1 MKRNRILA
9 IGIALLLAVQLLTP
23 LACAAGTTLKL
34 TAPDKLP
41 DVGQT
46 FTVTAELTGN
56 TGLAAVQL
64 SLGYDD
70 SVVECTGIEN
80 GALVAGMLAA
90 SNPYATRDGVGAI
103 LAAATTTAVKTD
115 GSLAVFTFRVKAAG
129 DAKLTLADALLSDID
144 GKALSLSYSLPALI
158 AQGSGSDSGSGSG
171 SDAEKPGADD
181 KKSDNDK
188 KSEDDKKSEEEQPA
202 DAAQEEVRTGSFRDV
217 TSAHWAFASVERAA
231 EMGLVTGYSNGTF
244 RPDTAVTRAQFVLML
259 WRMCGKPAAAK
270 AASFADAS
278 ADWYQDALSWAVE
291 KGYVNGLSGTRF
303 GPDAPITRQQAMAI
317 LFRLNGGQSGTEL
330 TLTGIYEQTFA
341 DSTTIAAWAKDATWW
356 AVYHELVSGVGGQ
369 PHRAGG
375 QRVPRTD
382 RGDPAAVCGSIYDNG
397 GSGMKRRMLALL
409 LAVLTLTMLTAA
421 AFAEDTEVLGVYNV
435 TGPLTVKN
443 GTKDGGFYAG
453 ADTFELNCTG
463 LTGEYSLVL
472 LLAGDS
478 AVPTEGN
485 IQYIDQTS
493 VKAGKVTFTLKPKA
507 LTEGTYNV
515 YISTTDKALDKVA
528 SFKYGEK
535 PEYTLGDVNGDGK
548 VSAYDASMILQHTV
562 GLIDLAGVAAA
573 DVNKDGKISAYDA
586 SMILQYTVGLI
597 TLD

>member
-9 IGIALLLAVQLLTP
+9 IGIALLLAEQLLTP

-129 DAKLTLADALLSDID
+129 DAKLTLADALLSDTD
-144 GKALSLSYSLPALI
+144 GKALPLSYSLPALI

-171 SDAEKPGADD
+171 SDAEKPGT
-181 KKSDNDK
+181 DNK
-188 KSEDDKKSEEEQPA
+188 KSEDDKKSEDEDKPEDEEKPA
-202 DAAQEEVRTGSFRDV
+202 DGAQEEVKAGSFRDV

-231 EMGLVTGYSNGTF
+231 ELGLVTGYSDGTF
-244 RPDTAVTRAQFVLML
+244 RPDTHVTRAQFVLML

-291 KGYVNGLSGTRF
+291 KGYVNGLSDTRF

-341 DSTTIAAWAKDATWW
+341 DSTTIASWAKDATWW
-356 AVYHELVSGVGGQ
+356 AVYHELVSGVGGSRIA
-369 PHRAGG
+369 PEANASRA
-375 QRVPRTD
+375 QI
-382 RGDPAAVCGSIYDNG
+382 AAI
-397 GSGMKRRMLALL
+397 LL
-409 LAVLTLTMLTAA
+409 RYADQFMTMEEAA
-421 AFAEDTEVLGVYNV
+421 
-435 TGPLTVKN
+435 
-443 GTKDGGFYAG
+443 
-453 ADTFELNCTG
+453 
-463 LTGEYSLVL
+463 
-472 LLAGDS
+472 
-478 AVPTEGN
+478 
-485 IQYIDQTS
+485 
-493 VKAGKVTFTLKPKA
+493 
-507 LTEGTYNV
+507 
-515 YISTTDKALDKVA
+515 
-528 SFKYGEK
+528 
-535 PEYTLGDVNGDGK
+535 
-548 VSAYDASMILQHTV
+548 
-562 GLIDLAGVAAA
+562 
-573 DVNKDGKISAYDA
+573 
-586 SMILQYTVGLI
+586 
-597 TLD
+597 

>member
-90 SNPYATRDGVGAI
+90 SNPHATRDGVGAI

-129 DAKLTLADALLSDID
+129 DAKLTLADAILSDTD
-144 GKALSLSYSLPALI
+144 GKALALSYSLPALI
-158 AQGSGSDSGSGSG
+158 AQGSTGSGSTG
-171 SDAEKPGADD
+171 GTPGADD
-181 KKSDNDK
+181 KTSDDDK
-188 KSEDDKKSEEEQPA
+188 NSEDDKKSEEEQPA
-202 DAAQEEVRTGSFRDV
+202 DTTQEEVKAGSFRDV

-231 EMGLVTGYSNGTF
+231 EMGLVTGYSDGTF
-244 RPDTAVTRAQFVLML
+244 RPDAAVTRAQFVLML

-291 KGYVNGLSGTRF
+291 KGYVNGLSDTRF
-303 GPDAPITRQQAMAI
+303 GPDAPITRQQATAI

-330 TLTGIYEQTFA
+330 TLTGIYEQTFT
-341 DSTTIAAWAKDATWW
+341 DSGIIAAWAKDATWW
-356 AVYHELVSGVGGQ
+356 AVYHELVSGVSGSRIA
-369 PHRAGG
+369 PEANASRA
-375 QRVPRTD
+375 QI
-382 RGDPAAVCGSIYDNG
+382 AAI
-397 GSGMKRRMLALL
+397 LL
-409 LAVLTLTMLTAA
+409 RYADKFMTMEEAA
-421 AFAEDTEVLGVYNV
+421 
-435 TGPLTVKN
+435 
-443 GTKDGGFYAG
+443 
-453 ADTFELNCTG
+453 
-463 LTGEYSLVL
+463 
-472 LLAGDS
+472 
-478 AVPTEGN
+478 
-485 IQYIDQTS
+485 
-493 VKAGKVTFTLKPKA
+493 
-507 LTEGTYNV
+507 
-515 YISTTDKALDKVA
+515 
-528 SFKYGEK
+528 
-535 PEYTLGDVNGDGK
+535 
-548 VSAYDASMILQHTV
+548 
-562 GLIDLAGVAAA
+562 
-573 DVNKDGKISAYDA
+573 
-586 SMILQYTVGLI
+586 
-597 TLD
+597 

>member
-171 SDAEKPGADD
+171 SDAEKPGT
-181 KKSDNDK
+181 DNK
-188 KSEDDKKSEEEQPA
+188 KSEDDKKSEDEDKPEDEEKPA
-202 DAAQEEVRTGSFRDV
+202 DGAQEEVKSGSFRDV
-217 TSAHWAFASVERAA
+217 TSTHWAFASVERAA
-231 EMGLVTGYSNGTF
+231 ELGLVTGYSDGTF
-244 RPDTAVTRAQFVLML
+244 RPDTPVTRAQFVLML

-291 KGYVNGLSGTRF
+291 KGYVNGLSDTRF

-356 AVYHELVSGVGGQ
+356 AVYYELVSGVGGSRIA
-369 PHRAGG
+369 PEANASRA
-375 QRVPRTD
+375 QI
-382 RGDPAAVCGSIYDNG
+382 AAI
-397 GSGMKRRMLALL
+397 LL
-409 LAVLTLTMLTAA
+409 RYADQFMTMEEAA
-421 AFAEDTEVLGVYNV
+421 
-435 TGPLTVKN
+435 
-443 GTKDGGFYAG
+443 
-453 ADTFELNCTG
+453 
-463 LTGEYSLVL
+463 
-472 LLAGDS
+472 
-478 AVPTEGN
+478 
-485 IQYIDQTS
+485 
-493 VKAGKVTFTLKPKA
+493 
-507 LTEGTYNV
+507 
-515 YISTTDKALDKVA
+515 
-528 SFKYGEK
+528 
-535 PEYTLGDVNGDGK
+535 
-548 VSAYDASMILQHTV
+548 
-562 GLIDLAGVAAA
+562 
-573 DVNKDGKISAYDA
+573 
-586 SMILQYTVGLI
+586 
-597 TLD
+597 

>member
-171 SDAEKPGADD
+171 SDAEKPGT
-181 KKSDNDK
+181 DNK
-188 KSEDDKKSEEEQPA
+188 KSEDDKKSEDEDKPEDEEKPA
-202 DAAQEEVRTGSFRDV
+202 DGAQEEVKSGSFRDV
-217 TSAHWAFASVERAA
+217 TSTHWAFASVERAA
-231 EMGLVTGYSNGTF
+231 ELGLVTGYSDGTF
-244 RPDTAVTRAQFVLML
+244 RPDTPVTRAQFVLML

-291 KGYVNGLSGTRF
+291 KGYVNGLSDTRF

-341 DSTTIAAWAKDATWW
+341 DITTIASWAKDATWW
-356 AVYHELVSGVGGQ
+356 AVYHELVSGVGGSRIA
-369 PHRAGG
+369 PEANASRA
-375 QRVPRTD
+375 QI
-382 RGDPAAVCGSIYDNG
+382 AAI
-397 GSGMKRRMLALL
+397 LL
-409 LAVLTLTMLTAA
+409 RYADQFMTMEEAA
-421 AFAEDTEVLGVYNV
+421 
-435 TGPLTVKN
+435 
-443 GTKDGGFYAG
+443 
-453 ADTFELNCTG
+453 
-463 LTGEYSLVL
+463 
-472 LLAGDS
+472 
-478 AVPTEGN
+478 
-485 IQYIDQTS
+485 
-493 VKAGKVTFTLKPKA
+493 
-507 LTEGTYNV
+507 
-515 YISTTDKALDKVA
+515 
-528 SFKYGEK
+528 
-535 PEYTLGDVNGDGK
+535 
-548 VSAYDASMILQHTV
+548 
-562 GLIDLAGVAAA
+562 
-573 DVNKDGKISAYDA
+573 
-586 SMILQYTVGLI
+586 
-597 TLD
+597 

>member
-129 DAKLTLADALLSDID
+129 DAKLTLADALLSDTD
-144 GKALSLSYSLPALI
+144 GKALPLSYSLPALI

-171 SDAEKPGADD
+171 SDAEKPGT
-181 KKSDNDK
+181 DNK
-188 KSEDDKKSEEEQPA
+188 KSEDDKKSEDEDKPEDEEKPA
-202 DAAQEEVRTGSFRDV
+202 DGAQEEVKSGSFRDV
-217 TSAHWAFASVERAA
+217 TSAHWAFDSVERAA
-231 EMGLVTGYSNGTF
+231 ELGLVTGYSDGIF
-244 RPDTAVTRAQFVLML
+244 RPDTPVTRAQFVLML

-291 KGYVNGLSGTRF
+291 KGYVNGLSDTRF

-356 AVYHELVSGVGGQ
+356 AVYHELVSGVGGSRIA
-369 PHRAGG
+369 PEANASRA
-375 QRVPRTD
+375 QI
-382 RGDPAAVCGSIYDNG
+382 AAI
-397 GSGMKRRMLALL
+397 LL
-409 LAVLTLTMLTAA
+409 RYADQFMTMEEAA
-421 AFAEDTEVLGVYNV
+421 
-435 TGPLTVKN
+435 
-443 GTKDGGFYAG
+443 
-453 ADTFELNCTG
+453 
-463 LTGEYSLVL
+463 
-472 LLAGDS
+472 
-478 AVPTEGN
+478 
-485 IQYIDQTS
+485 
-493 VKAGKVTFTLKPKA
+493 
-507 LTEGTYNV
+507 
-515 YISTTDKALDKVA
+515 
-528 SFKYGEK
+528 
-535 PEYTLGDVNGDGK
+535 
-548 VSAYDASMILQHTV
+548 
-562 GLIDLAGVAAA
+562 
-573 DVNKDGKISAYDA
+573 
-586 SMILQYTVGLI
+586 
-597 TLD
+597 

>member
-144 GKALSLSYSLPALI
+144 GKALPLSYSLPALI

-171 SDAEKPGADD
+171 SDAEKPGT
-181 KKSDNDK
+181 DNK
-188 KSEDDKKSEEEQPA
+188 KSEDDKKSEDEDKPEDEEKPA
-202 DAAQEEVRTGSFRDV
+202 DGAQEEVKSGSFRDV
-217 TSAHWAFASVERAA
+217 TSTHWAFDSVERAA
-231 EMGLVTGYSNGTF
+231 ELGLVTGYSDGTF
-244 RPDTAVTRAQFVLML
+244 RPDAAVTRAQFVLML

-291 KGYVNGLSGTRF
+291 NGYVNGLSDTRF

-356 AVYHELVSGVGGQ
+356 AVYHELVSGVGGSRIA
-369 PHRAGG
+369 PEANASRA
-375 QRVPRTD
+375 QI
-382 RGDPAAVCGSIYDNG
+382 AAI
-397 GSGMKRRMLALL
+397 LL
-409 LAVLTLTMLTAA
+409 RYADQFMTMEEAA
-421 AFAEDTEVLGVYNV
+421 
-435 TGPLTVKN
+435 
-443 GTKDGGFYAG
+443 
-453 ADTFELNCTG
+453 
-463 LTGEYSLVL
+463 
-472 LLAGDS
+472 
-478 AVPTEGN
+478 
-485 IQYIDQTS
+485 
-493 VKAGKVTFTLKPKA
+493 
-507 LTEGTYNV
+507 
-515 YISTTDKALDKVA
+515 
-528 SFKYGEK
+528 
-535 PEYTLGDVNGDGK
+535 
-548 VSAYDASMILQHTV
+548 
-562 GLIDLAGVAAA
+562 
-573 DVNKDGKISAYDA
+573 
-586 SMILQYTVGLI
+586 
-597 TLD
+597 

>member
-46 FTVTAELTGN
+46 FPVTAELTGN

-171 SDAEKPGADD
+171 SDAEKPGT
-181 KKSDNDK
+181 DNK
-188 KSEDDKKSEEEQPA
+188 KSEDDKKSEDEDKPEDEEKPA
-202 DAAQEEVRTGSFRDV
+202 DGAQEEVKSGSFRDV
-217 TSAHWAFASVERAA
+217 TSTHWAFASVERAA
-231 EMGLVTGYSNGTF
+231 ELGLVTGYSDGIF
-244 RPDTAVTRAQFVLML
+244 RPDTPVTRAQFVLML

-291 KGYVNGLSGTRF
+291 KGYVNGLSDTRF

-356 AVYHELVSGVGGQ
+356 AVYHELVSGVGGSRIA
-369 PHRAGG
+369 PEANASRA
-375 QRVPRTD
+375 QI
-382 RGDPAAVCGSIYDNG
+382 AAI
-397 GSGMKRRMLALL
+397 LL
-409 LAVLTLTMLTAA
+409 RYADQFMTMEEAA
-421 AFAEDTEVLGVYNV
+421 
-435 TGPLTVKN
+435 
-443 GTKDGGFYAG
+443 
-453 ADTFELNCTG
+453 
-463 LTGEYSLVL
+463 
-472 LLAGDS
+472 
-478 AVPTEGN
+478 
-485 IQYIDQTS
+485 
-493 VKAGKVTFTLKPKA
+493 
-507 LTEGTYNV
+507 
-515 YISTTDKALDKVA
+515 
-528 SFKYGEK
+528 
-535 PEYTLGDVNGDGK
+535 
-548 VSAYDASMILQHTV
+548 
-562 GLIDLAGVAAA
+562 
-573 DVNKDGKISAYDA
+573 
-586 SMILQYTVGLI
+586 
-597 TLD
+597 

>member
-56 TGLAAVQL
+56 TGLAAVQI

-129 DAKLTLADALLSDID
+129 DAKLTLADALLSDTD
-144 GKALSLSYSLPALI
+144 GKALPLSYSLPALI

-171 SDAEKPGADD
+171 SDAEKPGT
-181 KKSDNDK
+181 DNK
-188 KSEDDKKSEEEQPA
+188 KSEDDKKSEDEDKPEDEEKPA
-202 DAAQEEVRTGSFRDV
+202 DGAQEEVKSGSFRDV
-217 TSAHWAFASVERAA
+217 TRGHWAFASVERAA
-231 EMGLVTGYSNGTF
+231 ELGLVTGYSDGTF
-244 RPDTAVTRAQFVLML
+244 RPDTPVTRAQFVLML
-259 WRMCGKPAAAK
+259 WRMCSKPAAAK

-291 KGYVNGLSGTRF
+291 KGYVNGLSDTRF

-341 DSTTIAAWAKDATWW
+341 DSTTIASWAKDATWW
-356 AVYHELVSGVGGQ
+356 AVYHELVSGVGGSRIA
-369 PHRAGG
+369 PEANASRA
-375 QRVPRTD
+375 QI
-382 RGDPAAVCGSIYDNG
+382 AAI
-397 GSGMKRRMLALL
+397 LL
-409 LAVLTLTMLTAA
+409 RYADQFMTMEEAA
-421 AFAEDTEVLGVYNV
+421 
-435 TGPLTVKN
+435 
-443 GTKDGGFYAG
+443 
-453 ADTFELNCTG
+453 
-463 LTGEYSLVL
+463 
-472 LLAGDS
+472 
-478 AVPTEGN
+478 
-485 IQYIDQTS
+485 
-493 VKAGKVTFTLKPKA
+493 
-507 LTEGTYNV
+507 
-515 YISTTDKALDKVA
+515 
-528 SFKYGEK
+528 
-535 PEYTLGDVNGDGK
+535 
-548 VSAYDASMILQHTV
+548 
-562 GLIDLAGVAAA
+562 
-573 DVNKDGKISAYDA
+573 
-586 SMILQYTVGLI
+586 
-597 TLD
+597 

>member
-144 GKALSLSYSLPALI
+144 GKALPLSYSLPALI

-171 SDAEKPGADD
+171 SDAEKPGT
-181 KKSDNDK
+181 DNK
-188 KSEDDKKSEEEQPA
+188 KSEDDKKSEDEDKPEDEEKPA
-202 DAAQEEVRTGSFRDV
+202 DGAQEEVKSGSFRDV
-217 TSAHWAFASVERAA
+217 TRGHWAFASVERAA
-231 EMGLVTGYSNGTF
+231 ELGLVTGYSDGTF
-244 RPDTAVTRAQFVLML
+244 RPDTPVTRAQFVLML

-291 KGYVNGLSGTRF
+291 NGYVNGLSDTRF
-303 GPDAPITRQQAMAI
+303 GPDAPITRQQATAI

-341 DSTTIAAWAKDATWW
+341 DSTTIASWAKDATWW
-356 AVYHELVSGVGGQ
+356 AVYHELVSGVGGSRIA
-369 PHRAGG
+369 PEANASRA
-375 QRVPRTD
+375 QI
-382 RGDPAAVCGSIYDNG
+382 AAI
-397 GSGMKRRMLALL
+397 LL
-409 LAVLTLTMLTAA
+409 RYADQFMTMEEAA
-421 AFAEDTEVLGVYNV
+421 
-435 TGPLTVKN
+435 
-443 GTKDGGFYAG
+443 
-453 ADTFELNCTG
+453 
-463 LTGEYSLVL
+463 
-472 LLAGDS
+472 
-478 AVPTEGN
+478 
-485 IQYIDQTS
+485 
-493 VKAGKVTFTLKPKA
+493 
-507 LTEGTYNV
+507 
-515 YISTTDKALDKVA
+515 
-528 SFKYGEK
+528 
-535 PEYTLGDVNGDGK
+535 
-548 VSAYDASMILQHTV
+548 
-562 GLIDLAGVAAA
+562 
-573 DVNKDGKISAYDA
+573 
-586 SMILQYTVGLI
+586 
-597 TLD
+597 

>member
-90 SNPYATRDGVGAI
+90 SNPYATRGGVGAI

-115 GSLAVFTFRVKAAG
+115 GSLAVFTFRVKAVG

-171 SDAEKPGADD
+171 SDAEKPGT
-181 KKSDNDK
+181 DNK
-188 KSEDDKKSEEEQPA
+188 KSEDDKKSEDEDKSEDEEKPA
-202 DAAQEEVRTGSFRDV
+202 DGAQEEVKSGSFRDV
-217 TSAHWAFASVERAA
+217 TSTHWAFASVERAA
-231 EMGLVTGYSNGTF
+231 ELGLVTGYSDGTF
-244 RPDTAVTRAQFVLML
+244 RPDAAVTRAQFVLML

-291 KGYVNGLSGTRF
+291 KGYVNGLSDTRF

-356 AVYHELVSGVGGQ
+356 AVYHELVSGVGGSRIA
-369 PHRAGG
+369 PEANASRA
-375 QRVPRTD
+375 QI
-382 RGDPAAVCGSIYDNG
+382 AAI
-397 GSGMKRRMLALL
+397 LL
-409 LAVLTLTMLTAA
+409 RYADKFMTMEEAA
-421 AFAEDTEVLGVYNV
+421 
-435 TGPLTVKN
+435 
-443 GTKDGGFYAG
+443 
-453 ADTFELNCTG
+453 
-463 LTGEYSLVL
+463 
-472 LLAGDS
+472 
-478 AVPTEGN
+478 
-485 IQYIDQTS
+485 
-493 VKAGKVTFTLKPKA
+493 
-507 LTEGTYNV
+507 
-515 YISTTDKALDKVA
+515 
-528 SFKYGEK
+528 
-535 PEYTLGDVNGDGK
+535 
-548 VSAYDASMILQHTV
+548 
-562 GLIDLAGVAAA
+562 
-573 DVNKDGKISAYDA
+573 
-586 SMILQYTVGLI
+586 
-597 TLD
+597 

>member
-56 TGLAAVQL
+56 TGLAAVQI

-90 SNPYATRDGVGAI
+90 SNPHATRDGVGAI

-171 SDAEKPGADD
+171 SDAEKPGT
-181 KKSDNDK
+181 DNK
-188 KSEDDKKSEEEQPA
+188 KSEDDKKSEDEDKPEDEEKPA
-202 DAAQEEVRTGSFRDV
+202 DGAQEEVKSGSFRDV

-231 EMGLVTGYSNGTF
+231 ELGLVTGYSDGTF
-244 RPDTAVTRAQFVLML
+244 RPDAAVTRAQFVLML

-291 KGYVNGLSGTRF
+291 NGYVNGLSDTRF

-356 AVYHELVSGVGGQ
+356 AVYHELVSGVGGSRIA
-369 PHRAGG
+369 PEANASRA
-375 QRVPRTD
+375 QI
-382 RGDPAAVCGSIYDNG
+382 AAI
-397 GSGMKRRMLALL
+397 LL
-409 LAVLTLTMLTAA
+409 RYADQFMTMEEAA
-421 AFAEDTEVLGVYNV
+421 
-435 TGPLTVKN
+435 
-443 GTKDGGFYAG
+443 
-453 ADTFELNCTG
+453 
-463 LTGEYSLVL
+463 
-472 LLAGDS
+472 
-478 AVPTEGN
+478 
-485 IQYIDQTS
+485 
-493 VKAGKVTFTLKPKA
+493 
-507 LTEGTYNV
+507 
-515 YISTTDKALDKVA
+515 
-528 SFKYGEK
+528 
-535 PEYTLGDVNGDGK
+535 
-548 VSAYDASMILQHTV
+548 
-562 GLIDLAGVAAA
+562 
-573 DVNKDGKISAYDA
+573 
-586 SMILQYTVGLI
+586 
-597 TLD
+597 

>member
-56 TGLAAVQL
+56 TGLAAVKL

-129 DAKLTLADALLSDID
+129 DAKLTLADALLSDTD
-144 GKALSLSYSLPALI
+144 GKALPLSYSLPALI

-171 SDAEKPGADD
+171 SDAEKPGT
-181 KKSDNDK
+181 DNK
-188 KSEDDKKSEEEQPA
+188 KSEDDKKSEDEDKPEDEEKPA
-202 DAAQEEVRTGSFRDV
+202 DGAQEEVKSGSFRDV
-217 TSAHWAFASVERAA
+217 TSTHWAFASVERAA
-231 EMGLVTGYSNGTF
+231 ELGLVTGYSDGTF
-244 RPDTAVTRAQFVLML
+244 RPDTPVTRAQFVLML

-291 KGYVNGLSGTRF
+291 KGYVNGLSDTRF

-341 DSTTIAAWAKDATWW
+341 DSTAIASWAKDATWW
-356 AVYHELVSGVGGQ
+356 AVYHELVSGVGGSRIA
-369 PHRAGG
+369 PEANASRA
-375 QRVPRTD
+375 QI
-382 RGDPAAVCGSIYDNG
+382 AAI
-397 GSGMKRRMLALL
+397 LL
-409 LAVLTLTMLTAA
+409 RYADQFMTMEEAA
-421 AFAEDTEVLGVYNV
+421 
-435 TGPLTVKN
+435 
-443 GTKDGGFYAG
+443 
-453 ADTFELNCTG
+453 
-463 LTGEYSLVL
+463 
-472 LLAGDS
+472 
-478 AVPTEGN
+478 
-485 IQYIDQTS
+485 
-493 VKAGKVTFTLKPKA
+493 
-507 LTEGTYNV
+507 
-515 YISTTDKALDKVA
+515 
-528 SFKYGEK
+528 
-535 PEYTLGDVNGDGK
+535 
-548 VSAYDASMILQHTV
+548 
-562 GLIDLAGVAAA
+562 
-573 DVNKDGKISAYDA
+573 
-586 SMILQYTVGLI
+586 
-597 TLD
+597 

>member
-144 GKALSLSYSLPALI
+144 GKALPLSYSLPALI

-171 SDAEKPGADD
+171 SDAEKPGT
-181 KKSDNDK
+181 DNK
-188 KSEDDKKSEEEQPA
+188 KSEDDKKSEDEDKPEDEEKPA
-202 DAAQEEVRTGSFRDV
+202 DGAQEEVKSGSFRDV
-217 TSAHWAFASVERAA
+217 TRGHWAFASVERAA
-231 EMGLVTGYSNGTF
+231 ELGLVTGYSDGTF
-244 RPDTAVTRAQFVLML
+244 RPDTHVTRAQFVLML

-270 AASFADAS
+270 ADSFADAS

-291 KGYVNGLSGTRF
+291 KGYVNGLSDTRF

-356 AVYHELVSGVGGQ
+356 AVYHELVSGVGGSRIA
-369 PHRAGG
+369 PEANASRA
-375 QRVPRTD
+375 QI
-382 RGDPAAVCGSIYDNG
+382 AAI
-397 GSGMKRRMLALL
+397 LL
-409 LAVLTLTMLTAA
+409 RYADQFMTMEEAA
-421 AFAEDTEVLGVYNV
+421 
-435 TGPLTVKN
+435 
-443 GTKDGGFYAG
+443 
-453 ADTFELNCTG
+453 
-463 LTGEYSLVL
+463 
-472 LLAGDS
+472 
-478 AVPTEGN
+478 
-485 IQYIDQTS
+485 
-493 VKAGKVTFTLKPKA
+493 
-507 LTEGTYNV
+507 
-515 YISTTDKALDKVA
+515 
-528 SFKYGEK
+528 
-535 PEYTLGDVNGDGK
+535 
-548 VSAYDASMILQHTV
+548 
-562 GLIDLAGVAAA
+562 
-573 DVNKDGKISAYDA
+573 
-586 SMILQYTVGLI
+586 
-597 TLD
+597 

>member
-90 SNPYATRDGVGAI
+90 SNPYATRGGVGAI

-171 SDAEKPGADD
+171 SDAEKPGTDN
-181 KKSDNDK
+181 KKP
-188 KSEDDKKSEEEQPA
+188 EDDKKSEDEDKPEDEEKPA
-202 DAAQEEVRTGSFRDV
+202 DGAQEEVKSGSFRDV

-231 EMGLVTGYSNGTF
+231 ELGLVTGYSDGTF
-244 RPDTAVTRAQFVLML
+244 RPDTPVTRAQFVLML

-291 KGYVNGLSGTRF
+291 KGYVNGLSDTRF

-356 AVYHELVSGVGGQ
+356 AVYHELVSGVGGSRIA
-369 PHRAGG
+369 PEANASRA
-375 QRVPRTD
+375 QI
-382 RGDPAAVCGSIYDNG
+382 AAI
-397 GSGMKRRMLALL
+397 LL
-409 LAVLTLTMLTAA
+409 RYADQFMTMEEAA
-421 AFAEDTEVLGVYNV
+421 
-435 TGPLTVKN
+435 
-443 GTKDGGFYAG
+443 
-453 ADTFELNCTG
+453 
-463 LTGEYSLVL
+463 
-472 LLAGDS
+472 
-478 AVPTEGN
+478 
-485 IQYIDQTS
+485 
-493 VKAGKVTFTLKPKA
+493 
-507 LTEGTYNV
+507 
-515 YISTTDKALDKVA
+515 
-528 SFKYGEK
+528 
-535 PEYTLGDVNGDGK
+535 
-548 VSAYDASMILQHTV
+548 
-562 GLIDLAGVAAA
+562 
-573 DVNKDGKISAYDA
+573 
-586 SMILQYTVGLI
+586 
-597 TLD
+597 

>member
-80 GALVAGMLAA
+80 GALIAGMLAA
-90 SNPYATRDGVGAI
+90 SNPYATRGGVGAI

-144 GKALSLSYSLPALI
+144 GKALPLSYSLPALI

-171 SDAEKPGADD
+171 SDAEKPGT
-181 KKSDNDK
+181 DNK
-188 KSEDDKKSEEEQPA
+188 KSEDDKKSEDEDKPEDEEKPA
-202 DAAQEEVRTGSFRDV
+202 DGAQEEVKSGSFRDV
-217 TSAHWAFASVERAA
+217 TSTHWAFASVERAA
-231 EMGLVTGYSNGTF
+231 ELGLVTGYSDGTF
-244 RPDTAVTRAQFVLML
+244 RPDTPVTRAQFVLML

-291 KGYVNGLSGTRF
+291 KGYVNGLSDTRF

-341 DSTTIAAWAKDATWW
+341 DSTTIASWAKDATWW
-356 AVYHELVSGVGGQ
+356 AVYHELVSGVGGSRIA
-369 PHRAGG
+369 PEANASRA
-375 QRVPRTD
+375 QI
-382 RGDPAAVCGSIYDNG
+382 AAI
-397 GSGMKRRMLALL
+397 LL
-409 LAVLTLTMLTAA
+409 RYADQFMTMEEAA
-421 AFAEDTEVLGVYNV
+421 
-435 TGPLTVKN
+435 
-443 GTKDGGFYAG
+443 
-453 ADTFELNCTG
+453 
-463 LTGEYSLVL
+463 
-472 LLAGDS
+472 
-478 AVPTEGN
+478 
-485 IQYIDQTS
+485 
-493 VKAGKVTFTLKPKA
+493 
-507 LTEGTYNV
+507 
-515 YISTTDKALDKVA
+515 
-528 SFKYGEK
+528 
-535 PEYTLGDVNGDGK
+535 
-548 VSAYDASMILQHTV
+548 
-562 GLIDLAGVAAA
+562 
-573 DVNKDGKISAYDA
+573 
-586 SMILQYTVGLI
+586 
-597 TLD
+597 

>member
-90 SNPYATRDGVGAI
+90 SNPYATREGVGAI

-129 DAKLTLADALLSDID
+129 DAKLTLADALLSDTD
-144 GKALSLSYSLPALI
+144 GKALPLSYSLPALI

-171 SDAEKPGADD
+171 SDAEKPGT
-181 KKSDNDK
+181 DNK
-188 KSEDDKKSEEEQPA
+188 KSEDDKKSEDEDKPEDEEKPA
-202 DAAQEEVRTGSFRDV
+202 DGAQEEVKSGSFRDV
-217 TSAHWAFASVERAA
+217 TRGHWAFASVERAA
-231 EMGLVTGYSNGTF
+231 ELGLVTGYSDGTF
-244 RPDTAVTRAQFVLML
+244 RPDTPVTRAQFVLML

-291 KGYVNGLSGTRF
+291 KGYVNGLSDTRF

-341 DSTTIAAWAKDATWW
+341 DSTTIASWAKDATWW
-356 AVYHELVSGVGGQ
+356 AVYHELVSGVGGSRIA
-369 PHRAGG
+369 PEANASRA
-375 QRVPRTD
+375 QI
-382 RGDPAAVCGSIYDNG
+382 AAI
-397 GSGMKRRMLALL
+397 LL
-409 LAVLTLTMLTAA
+409 RYADQFMTMEEAA
-421 AFAEDTEVLGVYNV
+421 
-435 TGPLTVKN
+435 
-443 GTKDGGFYAG
+443 
-453 ADTFELNCTG
+453 
-463 LTGEYSLVL
+463 
-472 LLAGDS
+472 
-478 AVPTEGN
+478 
-485 IQYIDQTS
+485 
-493 VKAGKVTFTLKPKA
+493 
-507 LTEGTYNV
+507 
-515 YISTTDKALDKVA
+515 
-528 SFKYGEK
+528 
-535 PEYTLGDVNGDGK
+535 
-548 VSAYDASMILQHTV
+548 
-562 GLIDLAGVAAA
+562 
-573 DVNKDGKISAYDA
+573 
-586 SMILQYTVGLI
+586 
-597 TLD
+597 

>member
-90 SNPYATRDGVGAI
+90 SNPHATRDGVGAI

-129 DAKLTLADALLSDID
+129 DAKLTLADALLSDTD
-144 GKALSLSYSLPALI
+144 GKALPLSYSLPALI

-171 SDAEKPGADD
+171 SDAEKPGT
-181 KKSDNDK
+181 DNK
-188 KSEDDKKSEEEQPA
+188 KSEDDKKSEDEDKPEDEEKPA
-202 DAAQEEVRTGSFRDV
+202 DGAQEEVKSGSFRDV
-217 TSAHWAFASVERAA
+217 TSAHWAFDSVERAA
-231 EMGLVTGYSNGTF
+231 ELGLVTGYSDGTF
-244 RPDTAVTRAQFVLML
+244 RPDTPVTRAQFVLML

-291 KGYVNGLSGTRF
+291 NGYVNGLSDTRF

-356 AVYHELVSGVGGQ
+356 AVYHELVSGVGGSRIA
-369 PHRAGG
+369 PEANASRA
-375 QRVPRTD
+375 QI
-382 RGDPAAVCGSIYDNG
+382 AAI
-397 GSGMKRRMLALL
+397 LL
-409 LAVLTLTMLTAA
+409 RYADQFMTMEEAA
-421 AFAEDTEVLGVYNV
+421 
-435 TGPLTVKN
+435 
-443 GTKDGGFYAG
+443 
-453 ADTFELNCTG
+453 
-463 LTGEYSLVL
+463 
-472 LLAGDS
+472 
-478 AVPTEGN
+478 
-485 IQYIDQTS
+485 
-493 VKAGKVTFTLKPKA
+493 
-507 LTEGTYNV
+507 
-515 YISTTDKALDKVA
+515 
-528 SFKYGEK
+528 
-535 PEYTLGDVNGDGK
+535 
-548 VSAYDASMILQHTV
+548 
-562 GLIDLAGVAAA
+562 
-573 DVNKDGKISAYDA
+573 
-586 SMILQYTVGLI
+586 
-597 TLD
+597 

>member
-90 SNPYATRDGVGAI
+90 SNPYATRGGVGAI

-171 SDAEKPGADD
+171 SDAEKPGT
-181 KKSDNDK
+181 DNK
-188 KSEDDKKSEEEQPA
+188 KSEDDKKSEDEDKPEDEEKPA
-202 DAAQEEVRTGSFRDV
+202 DGAQEEVKSGSFRDV

-231 EMGLVTGYSNGTF
+231 ELGLVTGYSDGTF
-244 RPDTAVTRAQFVLML
+244 RPDTPVTRAQFVLML

-291 KGYVNGLSGTRF
+291 KGYVNGLSDTRF

-341 DSTTIAAWAKDATWW
+341 DSTTIASWAKDATWW
-356 AVYHELVSGVGGQ
+356 AVYHELVSGVGGSRIA
-369 PHRAGG
+369 PEANASRA
-375 QRVPRTD
+375 QI
-382 RGDPAAVCGSIYDNG
+382 AAI
-397 GSGMKRRMLALL
+397 LL
-409 LAVLTLTMLTAA
+409 RYADQFMTMEEAA
-421 AFAEDTEVLGVYNV
+421 
-435 TGPLTVKN
+435 
-443 GTKDGGFYAG
+443 
-453 ADTFELNCTG
+453 
-463 LTGEYSLVL
+463 
-472 LLAGDS
+472 
-478 AVPTEGN
+478 
-485 IQYIDQTS
+485 
-493 VKAGKVTFTLKPKA
+493 
-507 LTEGTYNV
+507 
-515 YISTTDKALDKVA
+515 
-528 SFKYGEK
+528 
-535 PEYTLGDVNGDGK
+535 
-548 VSAYDASMILQHTV
+548 
-562 GLIDLAGVAAA
+562 
-573 DVNKDGKISAYDA
+573 
-586 SMILQYTVGLI
+586 
-597 TLD
+597 

>member
-129 DAKLTLADALLSDID
+129 DAKLTLADALLSDTD
-144 GKALSLSYSLPALI
+144 GKALPLSYSLPALI
-158 AQGSGSDSGSGSG
+158 AQGSGSDSGIGSG
-171 SDAEKPGADD
+171 SDAEKPGT
-181 KKSDNDK
+181 DNK
-188 KSEDDKKSEEEQPA
+188 KSEDDKKSEDEDKPEDEEKPA
-202 DAAQEEVRTGSFRDV
+202 DGAQEEVKAGSFRDV
-217 TSAHWAFASVERAA
+217 TRGHWAFASVERAA
-231 EMGLVTGYSNGTF
+231 EMGLVTGYSDGTF

-291 KGYVNGLSGTRF
+291 NGYVNGLSDTRF

-341 DSTTIAAWAKDATWW
+341 DSTTIASWAKDATWW
-356 AVYHELVSGVGGQ
+356 AVYHELVSGVGGSRIA
-369 PHRAGG
+369 PEANASRA
-375 QRVPRTD
+375 QI
-382 RGDPAAVCGSIYDNG
+382 AAI
-397 GSGMKRRMLALL
+397 LL
-409 LAVLTLTMLTAA
+409 RYADQFMTMEEAA
-421 AFAEDTEVLGVYNV
+421 
-435 TGPLTVKN
+435 
-443 GTKDGGFYAG
+443 
-453 ADTFELNCTG
+453 
-463 LTGEYSLVL
+463 
-472 LLAGDS
+472 
-478 AVPTEGN
+478 
-485 IQYIDQTS
+485 
-493 VKAGKVTFTLKPKA
+493 
-507 LTEGTYNV
+507 
-515 YISTTDKALDKVA
+515 
-528 SFKYGEK
+528 
-535 PEYTLGDVNGDGK
+535 
-548 VSAYDASMILQHTV
+548 
-562 GLIDLAGVAAA
+562 
-573 DVNKDGKISAYDA
+573 
-586 SMILQYTVGLI
+586 
-597 TLD
+597 

>member
-90 SNPYATRDGVGAI
+90 SNPYATRGGVGAI

-171 SDAEKPGADD
+171 SDAEKPGT
-181 KKSDNDK
+181 DNK
-188 KSEDDKKSEEEQPA
+188 KSEDDKKSEDEDKPEDEEKPA
-202 DAAQEEVRTGSFRDV
+202 DGAQEEVKSGSFRDV

-231 EMGLVTGYSNGTF
+231 ELGLVTGYSDGTF
-244 RPDTAVTRAQFVLML
+244 RPDTPVTRAQFVLML

-291 KGYVNGLSGTRF
+291 KGYVNGLSDIRF
-303 GPDAPITRQQAMAI
+303 GPDAPITRQQATAI

-341 DSTTIAAWAKDATWW
+341 DSTTIASWAKDATWW
-356 AVYHELVSGVGGQ
+356 AVYHELVSGVGGSRIA
-369 PHRAGG
+369 PEANASRA
-375 QRVPRTD
+375 QI
-382 RGDPAAVCGSIYDNG
+382 AAI
-397 GSGMKRRMLALL
+397 LL
-409 LAVLTLTMLTAA
+409 RYADQFMTMEEAA
-421 AFAEDTEVLGVYNV
+421 
-435 TGPLTVKN
+435 
-443 GTKDGGFYAG
+443 
-453 ADTFELNCTG
+453 
-463 LTGEYSLVL
+463 
-472 LLAGDS
+472 
-478 AVPTEGN
+478 
-485 IQYIDQTS
+485 
-493 VKAGKVTFTLKPKA
+493 
-507 LTEGTYNV
+507 
-515 YISTTDKALDKVA
+515 
-528 SFKYGEK
+528 
-535 PEYTLGDVNGDGK
+535 
-548 VSAYDASMILQHTV
+548 
-562 GLIDLAGVAAA
+562 
-573 DVNKDGKISAYDA
+573 
-586 SMILQYTVGLI
+586 
-597 TLD
+597 

>member
-129 DAKLTLADALLSDID
+129 DAKLTLADALLSDTD
-144 GKALSLSYSLPALI
+144 GKALPLSYSLPALI

-171 SDAEKPGADD
+171 SDAEKPGT
-181 KKSDNDK
+181 DNK
-188 KSEDDKKSEEEQPA
+188 KSEDDKKSEDEDKPEDEEKPA
-202 DAAQEEVRTGSFRDV
+202 DGAQEEVKSGSFRDV

-231 EMGLVTGYSNGTF
+231 ELGLVTGYSDGTF
-244 RPDTAVTRAQFVLML
+244 RPDTPVTRAQFVLML

-291 KGYVNGLSGTRF
+291 NGYVNGLSDTRF

-356 AVYHELVSGVGGQ
+356 AVYHELVSGVGGSRIA
-369 PHRAGG
+369 PEANASRA
-375 QRVPRTD
+375 QI
-382 RGDPAAVCGSIYDNG
+382 AAI
-397 GSGMKRRMLALL
+397 LL
-409 LAVLTLTMLTAA
+409 RYADQFMTMEEAA
-421 AFAEDTEVLGVYNV
+421 
-435 TGPLTVKN
+435 
-443 GTKDGGFYAG
+443 
-453 ADTFELNCTG
+453 
-463 LTGEYSLVL
+463 
-472 LLAGDS
+472 
-478 AVPTEGN
+478 
-485 IQYIDQTS
+485 
-493 VKAGKVTFTLKPKA
+493 
-507 LTEGTYNV
+507 
-515 YISTTDKALDKVA
+515 
-528 SFKYGEK
+528 
-535 PEYTLGDVNGDGK
+535 
-548 VSAYDASMILQHTV
+548 
-562 GLIDLAGVAAA
+562 
-573 DVNKDGKISAYDA
+573 
-586 SMILQYTVGLI
+586 
-597 TLD
+597 

>member
-144 GKALSLSYSLPALI
+144 GKALPLSYSLPALI

-171 SDAEKPGADD
+171 SDAEKPGT
-181 KKSDNDK
+181 DNK
-188 KSEDDKKSEEEQPA
+188 KSEDDKKSEDEDKPEDEEKPA
-202 DAAQEEVRTGSFRDV
+202 DGAQEEVKSGSFRDV

-231 EMGLVTGYSNGTF
+231 ELGLVTGYS
-244 RPDTAVTRAQFVLML
+244 AQFVLML

-291 KGYVNGLSGTRF
+291 KGYVNGLSDTRF

-341 DSTTIAAWAKDATWW
+341 DSTAIASWAKDATWW
-356 AVYHELVSGVGGQ
+356 AVYHELVSGVGGSRIA
-369 PHRAGG
+369 PEANASRA
-375 QRVPRTD
+375 QI
-382 RGDPAAVCGSIYDNG
+382 AAI
-397 GSGMKRRMLALL
+397 LL
-409 LAVLTLTMLTAA
+409 RYADQFMTMEEAA
-421 AFAEDTEVLGVYNV
+421 
-435 TGPLTVKN
+435 
-443 GTKDGGFYAG
+443 
-453 ADTFELNCTG
+453 
-463 LTGEYSLVL
+463 
-472 LLAGDS
+472 
-478 AVPTEGN
+478 
-485 IQYIDQTS
+485 
-493 VKAGKVTFTLKPKA
+493 
-507 LTEGTYNV
+507 
-515 YISTTDKALDKVA
+515 
-528 SFKYGEK
+528 
-535 PEYTLGDVNGDGK
+535 
-548 VSAYDASMILQHTV
+548 
-562 GLIDLAGVAAA
+562 
-573 DVNKDGKISAYDA
+573 
-586 SMILQYTVGLI
+586 
-597 TLD
+597 

>member
-129 DAKLTLADALLSDID
+129 DARLTLADALLSDID
-144 GKALSLSYSLPALI
+144 GKALPLSYSLPALI

-171 SDAEKPGADD
+171 SDAEKPGT
-181 KKSDNDK
+181 DNK
-188 KSEDDKKSEEEQPA
+188 KSEDDKKSEDEDKPEDEEKPA
-202 DAAQEEVRTGSFRDV
+202 DGAQEEVKSGSFRDV

-231 EMGLVTGYSNGTF
+231 ELGLVTGYSDGTF
-244 RPDTAVTRAQFVLML
+244 RPDTPVTRAQFVLML

-291 KGYVNGLSGTRF
+291 KGYVNGLSDTRF

-356 AVYHELVSGVGGQ
+356 AVYHELVSGVGGSRIA
-369 PHRAGG
+369 PEANASRA
-375 QRVPRTD
+375 QI
-382 RGDPAAVCGSIYDNG
+382 AAI
-397 GSGMKRRMLALL
+397 LL
-409 LAVLTLTMLTAA
+409 RYADQFMTMEEAA
-421 AFAEDTEVLGVYNV
+421 
-435 TGPLTVKN
+435 
-443 GTKDGGFYAG
+443 
-453 ADTFELNCTG
+453 
-463 LTGEYSLVL
+463 
-472 LLAGDS
+472 
-478 AVPTEGN
+478 
-485 IQYIDQTS
+485 
-493 VKAGKVTFTLKPKA
+493 
-507 LTEGTYNV
+507 
-515 YISTTDKALDKVA
+515 
-528 SFKYGEK
+528 
-535 PEYTLGDVNGDGK
+535 
-548 VSAYDASMILQHTV
+548 
-562 GLIDLAGVAAA
+562 
-573 DVNKDGKISAYDA
+573 
-586 SMILQYTVGLI
+586 
-597 TLD
+597 

>member
-46 FTVTAELTGN
+46 FPVTAELTGN

-129 DAKLTLADALLSDID
+129 DAKLTLADALLSDTD
-144 GKALSLSYSLPALI
+144 GKALPLSYSLPALI

-171 SDAEKPGADD
+171 SDAEKPGT
-181 KKSDNDK
+181 DNK
-188 KSEDDKKSEEEQPA
+188 KSEDDKKSEDEDKPEDEEKPA
-202 DAAQEEVRTGSFRDV
+202 DGAQEEVKSGSFRDV
-217 TSAHWAFASVERAA
+217 TSTHWAFASVERAA
-231 EMGLVTGYSNGTF
+231 ELGLVTGYSDGTF
-244 RPDTAVTRAQFVLML
+244 RPDTPVTRAQFVLML

-291 KGYVNGLSGTRF
+291 KGYVNGLSDTRF

-356 AVYHELVSGVGGQ
+356 AVYHELVSGVGGSRIA
-369 PHRAGG
+369 PEANASRA
-375 QRVPRTD
+375 QI
-382 RGDPAAVCGSIYDNG
+382 AAI
-397 GSGMKRRMLALL
+397 LL
-409 LAVLTLTMLTAA
+409 RYADKFMTMEEAA
-421 AFAEDTEVLGVYNV
+421 
-435 TGPLTVKN
+435 
-443 GTKDGGFYAG
+443 
-453 ADTFELNCTG
+453 
-463 LTGEYSLVL
+463 
-472 LLAGDS
+472 
-478 AVPTEGN
+478 
-485 IQYIDQTS
+485 
-493 VKAGKVTFTLKPKA
+493 
-507 LTEGTYNV
+507 
-515 YISTTDKALDKVA
+515 
-528 SFKYGEK
+528 
-535 PEYTLGDVNGDGK
+535 
-548 VSAYDASMILQHTV
+548 
-562 GLIDLAGVAAA
+562 
-573 DVNKDGKISAYDA
+573 
-586 SMILQYTVGLI
+586 
-597 TLD
+597 

>member
-171 SDAEKPGADD
+171 SDAEKPGT
-181 KKSDNDK
+181 DNK
-188 KSEDDKKSEEEQPA
+188 KSEDDKKSEDEDKPEDEEKPA
-202 DAAQEEVRTGSFRDV
+202 DGAQEEVKSGSFRDV

-231 EMGLVTGYSNGTF
+231 ELGLVTGYSDGTF
-244 RPDTAVTRAQFVLML
+244 RPDTPVTRAQFVLML

-291 KGYVNGLSGTRF
+291 KGYVNGLSDTRF
-303 GPDAPITRQQAMAI
+303 GPDAPITRLQAMAI

-341 DSTTIAAWAKDATWW
+341 DSTTIASWAKDATWW
-356 AVYHELVSGVGGQ
+356 AVYHELVSGVGGSRIA
-369 PHRAGG
+369 PEANASRA
-375 QRVPRTD
+375 QI
-382 RGDPAAVCGSIYDNG
+382 AAI
-397 GSGMKRRMLALL
+397 LL
-409 LAVLTLTMLTAA
+409 RYADQFMTMEEAA
-421 AFAEDTEVLGVYNV
+421 
-435 TGPLTVKN
+435 
-443 GTKDGGFYAG
+443 
-453 ADTFELNCTG
+453 
-463 LTGEYSLVL
+463 
-472 LLAGDS
+472 
-478 AVPTEGN
+478 
-485 IQYIDQTS
+485 
-493 VKAGKVTFTLKPKA
+493 
-507 LTEGTYNV
+507 
-515 YISTTDKALDKVA
+515 
-528 SFKYGEK
+528 
-535 PEYTLGDVNGDGK
+535 
-548 VSAYDASMILQHTV
+548 
-562 GLIDLAGVAAA
+562 
-573 DVNKDGKISAYDA
+573 
-586 SMILQYTVGLI
+586 
-597 TLD
+597 

>member
-90 SNPYATRDGVGAI
+90 SNPYATRGGVGAI

-171 SDAEKPGADD
+171 SDAEKPGT
-181 KKSDNDK
+181 DNK
-188 KSEDDKKSEEEQPA
+188 KSEDDKKSEDEDKPEDEEKPA
-202 DAAQEEVRTGSFRDV
+202 DGAQEEVKSGSFRDV
-217 TSAHWAFASVERAA
+217 TSTHWAFASVERAA
-231 EMGLVTGYSNGTF
+231 ELGLVTGYSDGTF
-244 RPDTAVTRAQFVLML
+244 RPDTPVTRAQFVLML

-291 KGYVNGLSGTRF
+291 NGYVNGLSDTRF

-317 LFRLNGGQSGTEL
+317 LFRLNGGQRGTEL

-341 DSTTIAAWAKDATWW
+341 DSTTIASWAKDATWW
-356 AVYHELVSGVGGQ
+356 AVYHELVSGVGGSRIA
-369 PHRAGG
+369 PEANASRA
-375 QRVPRTD
+375 QI
-382 RGDPAAVCGSIYDNG
+382 AAI
-397 GSGMKRRMLALL
+397 LL
-409 LAVLTLTMLTAA
+409 RYADQFMTMEEAA
-421 AFAEDTEVLGVYNV
+421 
-435 TGPLTVKN
+435 
-443 GTKDGGFYAG
+443 
-453 ADTFELNCTG
+453 
-463 LTGEYSLVL
+463 
-472 LLAGDS
+472 
-478 AVPTEGN
+478 
-485 IQYIDQTS
+485 
-493 VKAGKVTFTLKPKA
+493 
-507 LTEGTYNV
+507 
-515 YISTTDKALDKVA
+515 
-528 SFKYGEK
+528 
-535 PEYTLGDVNGDGK
+535 
-548 VSAYDASMILQHTV
+548 
-562 GLIDLAGVAAA
+562 
-573 DVNKDGKISAYDA
+573 
-586 SMILQYTVGLI
+586 
-597 TLD
+597 

>member
-115 GSLAVFTFRVKAAG
+115 GSLAVFTFRVKAEG

-144 GKALSLSYSLPALI
+144 GKALPLSYSLPALI

-171 SDAEKPGADD
+171 SDAEKPGT
-181 KKSDNDK
+181 DNK
-188 KSEDDKKSEEEQPA
+188 KSEDDKKSEDEDKPEDEEKPA
-202 DAAQEEVRTGSFRDV
+202 DGAQEEVKSGSFRDV

-231 EMGLVTGYSNGTF
+231 ELGLVTGYSDGTF
-244 RPDTAVTRAQFVLML
+244 RPDTPVTRAQFVLML

-291 KGYVNGLSGTRF
+291 KGYVNGLSDTRF

-341 DSTTIAAWAKDATWW
+341 DSTAIASWAKDATWW
-356 AVYHELVSGVGGQ
+356 AVYHELVSGVGGSRIA
-369 PHRAGG
+369 PEANASRA
-375 QRVPRTD
+375 QI
-382 RGDPAAVCGSIYDNG
+382 AAI
-397 GSGMKRRMLALL
+397 LL
-409 LAVLTLTMLTAA
+409 RYADQFMTMEEAA
-421 AFAEDTEVLGVYNV
+421 
-435 TGPLTVKN
+435 
-443 GTKDGGFYAG
+443 
-453 ADTFELNCTG
+453 
-463 LTGEYSLVL
+463 
-472 LLAGDS
+472 
-478 AVPTEGN
+478 
-485 IQYIDQTS
+485 
-493 VKAGKVTFTLKPKA
+493 
-507 LTEGTYNV
+507 
-515 YISTTDKALDKVA
+515 
-528 SFKYGEK
+528 
-535 PEYTLGDVNGDGK
+535 
-548 VSAYDASMILQHTV
+548 
-562 GLIDLAGVAAA
+562 
-573 DVNKDGKISAYDA
+573 
-586 SMILQYTVGLI
+586 
-597 TLD
+597 

>member
-90 SNPYATRDGVGAI
+90 SNPYATRGGVGAI

-144 GKALSLSYSLPALI
+144 GKALPLSYSLPALI

-171 SDAEKPGADD
+171 SDAEKPGT
-181 KKSDNDK
+181 DNK
-188 KSEDDKKSEEEQPA
+188 KSEDDKKSEDEDKPEDEEKPA
-202 DAAQEEVRTGSFRDV
+202 DGAQEEVKSGSFRDV

-231 EMGLVTGYSNGTF
+231 ELGLVTGYSDGTF
-244 RPDTAVTRAQFVLML
+244 RPDTPVTRAQFVLML

-291 KGYVNGLSGTRF
+291 NGYVNGLSDTRF

-341 DSTTIAAWAKDATWW
+341 DSTTIASWAKDATWW
-356 AVYHELVSGVGGQ
+356 AVYHELVSGVGGSRIA
-369 PHRAGG
+369 PEANASRA
-375 QRVPRTD
+375 QI
-382 RGDPAAVCGSIYDNG
+382 AAI
-397 GSGMKRRMLALL
+397 LL
-409 LAVLTLTMLTAA
+409 RYADQFMTMEEAA
-421 AFAEDTEVLGVYNV
+421 
-435 TGPLTVKN
+435 
-443 GTKDGGFYAG
+443 
-453 ADTFELNCTG
+453 
-463 LTGEYSLVL
+463 
-472 LLAGDS
+472 
-478 AVPTEGN
+478 
-485 IQYIDQTS
+485 
-493 VKAGKVTFTLKPKA
+493 
-507 LTEGTYNV
+507 
-515 YISTTDKALDKVA
+515 
-528 SFKYGEK
+528 
-535 PEYTLGDVNGDGK
+535 
-548 VSAYDASMILQHTV
+548 
-562 GLIDLAGVAAA
+562 
-573 DVNKDGKISAYDA
+573 
-586 SMILQYTVGLI
+586 
-597 TLD
+597 

>member
-80 GALVAGMLAA
+80 GALIAGMLAA

-129 DAKLTLADALLSDID
+129 DAKLTLADALLSDTD
-144 GKALSLSYSLPALI
+144 GKALPLSYSLPALI

-171 SDAEKPGADD
+171 SDTEKPGT
-181 KKSDNDK
+181 DNK
-188 KSEDDKKSEEEQPA
+188 KSEDDKKSEDEDKPEDEEKPA
-202 DAAQEEVRTGSFRDV
+202 DGAQEEVKSGSFRDV
-217 TSAHWAFASVERAA
+217 TSTHWAFASVERAA
-231 EMGLVTGYSNGTF
+231 ELGLVTGYSDGTF
-244 RPDTAVTRAQFVLML
+244 RPDTPVTRAQFVLML
-259 WRMCGKPAAAK
+259 WHMCGKPAAAK

-291 KGYVNGLSGTRF
+291 KGYVNGLSDTRF
-303 GPDAPITRQQAMAI
+303 GPDVPITRQQAMAI

-356 AVYHELVSGVGGQ
+356 AVYHELVSGVGGSRIA
-369 PHRAGG
+369 PEANASRA
-375 QRVPRTD
+375 QI
-382 RGDPAAVCGSIYDNG
+382 AAI
-397 GSGMKRRMLALL
+397 LL
-409 LAVLTLTMLTAA
+409 RYADQFMTMEEAA
-421 AFAEDTEVLGVYNV
+421 
-435 TGPLTVKN
+435 
-443 GTKDGGFYAG
+443 
-453 ADTFELNCTG
+453 
-463 LTGEYSLVL
+463 
-472 LLAGDS
+472 
-478 AVPTEGN
+478 
-485 IQYIDQTS
+485 
-493 VKAGKVTFTLKPKA
+493 
-507 LTEGTYNV
+507 
-515 YISTTDKALDKVA
+515 
-528 SFKYGEK
+528 
-535 PEYTLGDVNGDGK
+535 
-548 VSAYDASMILQHTV
+548 
-562 GLIDLAGVAAA
+562 
-573 DVNKDGKISAYDA
+573 
-586 SMILQYTVGLI
+586 
-597 TLD
+597 

>member
-90 SNPYATRDGVGAI
+90 SNPHATRGGVGAI

-171 SDAEKPGADD
+171 SDAEKPGT
-181 KKSDNDK
+181 DNK
-188 KSEDDKKSEEEQPA
+188 KSEDDKKSEDEDKPEDEEKPA
-202 DAAQEEVRTGSFRDV
+202 DGAQEEVKSGSFRDV

-231 EMGLVTGYSNGTF
+231 ELGLVTGYSDGTF
-244 RPDTAVTRAQFVLML
+244 RPDAPVTRAQFVLML

-291 KGYVNGLSGTRF
+291 KGYVNGLSDTRF

-341 DSTTIAAWAKDATWW
+341 DSTTIASWAKDATWW
-356 AVYHELVSGVGGQ
+356 AVYHELVSGVGGSRIA
-369 PHRAGG
+369 PEANASRA
-375 QRVPRTD
+375 QI
-382 RGDPAAVCGSIYDNG
+382 AAI
-397 GSGMKRRMLALL
+397 LL
-409 LAVLTLTMLTAA
+409 RYADQFMTMEEAA
-421 AFAEDTEVLGVYNV
+421 
-435 TGPLTVKN
+435 
-443 GTKDGGFYAG
+443 
-453 ADTFELNCTG
+453 
-463 LTGEYSLVL
+463 
-472 LLAGDS
+472 
-478 AVPTEGN
+478 
-485 IQYIDQTS
+485 
-493 VKAGKVTFTLKPKA
+493 
-507 LTEGTYNV
+507 
-515 YISTTDKALDKVA
+515 
-528 SFKYGEK
+528 
-535 PEYTLGDVNGDGK
+535 
-548 VSAYDASMILQHTV
+548 
-562 GLIDLAGVAAA
+562 
-573 DVNKDGKISAYDA
+573 
-586 SMILQYTVGLI
+586 
-597 TLD
+597 

>member
-144 GKALSLSYSLPALI
+144 GKALPLSYSLPALI

-171 SDAEKPGADD
+171 SDAEKPGT
-181 KKSDNDK
+181 DNK
-188 KSEDDKKSEEEQPA
+188 KSEDDKKSEDEDKPEDEEKPA
-202 DAAQEEVRTGSFRDV
+202 DGAQEEVKSGSFRDV
-217 TSAHWAFASVERAA
+217 TSTHWAFDSVERAA
-231 EMGLVTGYSNGTF
+231 ELGLVTGYSDGTF
-244 RPDTAVTRAQFVLML
+244 RPDAAVTRAQFVLML

-291 KGYVNGLSGTRF
+291 KGYVNGLSDTRF

-341 DSTTIAAWAKDATWW
+341 DSTTIASWAKDATWW
-356 AVYHELVSGVGGQ
+356 AVYHELVSGVGGSRIA
-369 PHRAGG
+369 PEANASRA
-375 QRVPRTD
+375 QI
-382 RGDPAAVCGSIYDNG
+382 AAI
-397 GSGMKRRMLALL
+397 LL
-409 LAVLTLTMLTAA
+409 RYADQFMTMEEAA
-421 AFAEDTEVLGVYNV
+421 
-435 TGPLTVKN
+435 
-443 GTKDGGFYAG
+443 
-453 ADTFELNCTG
+453 
-463 LTGEYSLVL
+463 
-472 LLAGDS
+472 
-478 AVPTEGN
+478 
-485 IQYIDQTS
+485 
-493 VKAGKVTFTLKPKA
+493 
-507 LTEGTYNV
+507 
-515 YISTTDKALDKVA
+515 
-528 SFKYGEK
+528 
-535 PEYTLGDVNGDGK
+535 
-548 VSAYDASMILQHTV
+548 
-562 GLIDLAGVAAA
+562 
-573 DVNKDGKISAYDA
+573 
-586 SMILQYTVGLI
+586 
-597 TLD
+597 

>member
-171 SDAEKPGADD
+171 SDAEKPGT
-181 KKSDNDK
+181 DNK
-188 KSEDDKKSEEEQPA
+188 KSEDDKKSEDEDKPEDEEKPA
-202 DAAQEEVRTGSFRDV
+202 DGAQEEVKSGSFRDV

-231 EMGLVTGYSNGTF
+231 ELGLVTGYSDGTF
-244 RPDTAVTRAQFVLML
+244 RPDTPVTRAQFVLML

-270 AASFADAS
+270 AVSFADAS
-278 ADWYQDALSWAVE
+278 ADWYQDALSWAIE
-291 KGYVNGLSGTRF
+291 KGYVNGLSDTRF

-341 DSTTIAAWAKDATWW
+341 DSTTIASWAKDATWW
-356 AVYHELVSGVGGQ
+356 AVYHELVSGVGGSRIA
-369 PHRAGG
+369 PEANASRA
-375 QRVPRTD
+375 QI
-382 RGDPAAVCGSIYDNG
+382 AAI
-397 GSGMKRRMLALL
+397 LL
-409 LAVLTLTMLTAA
+409 RYADKFMTMEEAA
-421 AFAEDTEVLGVYNV
+421 
-435 TGPLTVKN
+435 
-443 GTKDGGFYAG
+443 
-453 ADTFELNCTG
+453 
-463 LTGEYSLVL
+463 
-472 LLAGDS
+472 
-478 AVPTEGN
+478 
-485 IQYIDQTS
+485 
-493 VKAGKVTFTLKPKA
+493 
-507 LTEGTYNV
+507 
-515 YISTTDKALDKVA
+515 
-528 SFKYGEK
+528 
-535 PEYTLGDVNGDGK
+535 
-548 VSAYDASMILQHTV
+548 
-562 GLIDLAGVAAA
+562 
-573 DVNKDGKISAYDA
+573 
-586 SMILQYTVGLI
+586 
-597 TLD
+597 

>member
-144 GKALSLSYSLPALI
+144 GKALPLSYSLPALI
-158 AQGSGSDSGSGSG
+158 TQGSGSDSGSGSG
-171 SDAEKPGADD
+171 SDAEKPGT
-181 KKSDNDK
+181 DNK
-188 KSEDDKKSEEEQPA
+188 KSEDDKKSEDEDKPEDEEKPA
-202 DAAQEEVRTGSFRDV
+202 DGAQEEVKSGSFRDV
-217 TSAHWAFASVERAA
+217 TRGHWAFASVERAA
-231 EMGLVTGYSNGTF
+231 ELGLVTGYSDGTF
-244 RPDTAVTRAQFVLML
+244 RPDTHVTRAQFVLML

-291 KGYVNGLSGTRF
+291 KGYVNGLSDTRF

-341 DSTTIAAWAKDATWW
+341 DSTAIASWAKDATWW
-356 AVYHELVSGVGGQ
+356 AVYHELVSGVGGSRIA
-369 PHRAGG
+369 PEANASRA
-375 QRVPRTD
+375 QI
-382 RGDPAAVCGSIYDNG
+382 AAI
-397 GSGMKRRMLALL
+397 LL
-409 LAVLTLTMLTAA
+409 RYADQFMTMEEAA
-421 AFAEDTEVLGVYNV
+421 
-435 TGPLTVKN
+435 
-443 GTKDGGFYAG
+443 
-453 ADTFELNCTG
+453 
-463 LTGEYSLVL
+463 
-472 LLAGDS
+472 
-478 AVPTEGN
+478 
-485 IQYIDQTS
+485 
-493 VKAGKVTFTLKPKA
+493 
-507 LTEGTYNV
+507 
-515 YISTTDKALDKVA
+515 
-528 SFKYGEK
+528 
-535 PEYTLGDVNGDGK
+535 
-548 VSAYDASMILQHTV
+548 
-562 GLIDLAGVAAA
+562 
-573 DVNKDGKISAYDA
+573 
-586 SMILQYTVGLI
+586 
-597 TLD
+597 

>member
-56 TGLAAVQL
+56 TGLAAVQI

-90 SNPYATRDGVGAI
+90 SNPHATRDGVGAI

-129 DAKLTLADALLSDID
+129 DAKLTLADALLADMD
-144 GKALSLSYSLPALI
+144 GKALPLSYSLPALI

-171 SDAEKPGADD
+171 SDAEKPGT
-181 KKSDNDK
+181 DNK
-188 KSEDDKKSEEEQPA
+188 KSEDDKKSEDEDKPEDEEKPA
-202 DAAQEEVRTGSFRDV
+202 DGAQEEVKSGSFRDV

-231 EMGLVTGYSNGTF
+231 ELGLVTGYSDGTF
-244 RPDTAVTRAQFVLML
+244 RPDTPVTRAQFVLML

-291 KGYVNGLSGTRF
+291 KGYVNGLSDTRF

-356 AVYHELVSGVGGQ
+356 AVYHELVSGVGGSRIA
-369 PHRAGG
+369 PEANASRA
-375 QRVPRTD
+375 QI
-382 RGDPAAVCGSIYDNG
+382 AAI
-397 GSGMKRRMLALL
+397 LL
-409 LAVLTLTMLTAA
+409 RYADQFMTMEEAA
-421 AFAEDTEVLGVYNV
+421 
-435 TGPLTVKN
+435 
-443 GTKDGGFYAG
+443 
-453 ADTFELNCTG
+453 
-463 LTGEYSLVL
+463 
-472 LLAGDS
+472 
-478 AVPTEGN
+478 
-485 IQYIDQTS
+485 
-493 VKAGKVTFTLKPKA
+493 
-507 LTEGTYNV
+507 
-515 YISTTDKALDKVA
+515 
-528 SFKYGEK
+528 
-535 PEYTLGDVNGDGK
+535 
-548 VSAYDASMILQHTV
+548 
-562 GLIDLAGVAAA
+562 
-573 DVNKDGKISAYDA
+573 
-586 SMILQYTVGLI
+586 
-597 TLD
+597 

>member
-23 LACAAGTTLKL
+23 LACAAGATLKL

-129 DAKLTLADALLSDID
+129 DAKLTLADALLSDTD
-144 GKALSLSYSLPALI
+144 GKALPLSYSLPALI

-171 SDAEKPGADD
+171 SDAEKPGT
-181 KKSDNDK
+181 DNK
-188 KSEDDKKSEEEQPA
+188 KSEDDKKSEDEDKPEDEEKPA
-202 DAAQEEVRTGSFRDV
+202 DGAQEEVKSGSFRDV

-231 EMGLVTGYSNGTF
+231 ELGLVTGYSDGTF
-244 RPDTAVTRAQFVLML
+244 RPDTHVTRAQFVLML

-291 KGYVNGLSGTRF
+291 KGYVNGLSDTRF

-341 DSTTIAAWAKDATWW
+341 DSTTIASWAKDATWW
-356 AVYHELVSGVGGQ
+356 AVYHELVSGVGGSRIA
-369 PHRAGG
+369 PEANASRA
-375 QRVPRTD
+375 QI
-382 RGDPAAVCGSIYDNG
+382 AAI
-397 GSGMKRRMLALL
+397 LL
-409 LAVLTLTMLTAA
+409 RYADQFMTMEEAA
-421 AFAEDTEVLGVYNV
+421 
-435 TGPLTVKN
+435 
-443 GTKDGGFYAG
+443 
-453 ADTFELNCTG
+453 
-463 LTGEYSLVL
+463 
-472 LLAGDS
+472 
-478 AVPTEGN
+478 
-485 IQYIDQTS
+485 
-493 VKAGKVTFTLKPKA
+493 
-507 LTEGTYNV
+507 
-515 YISTTDKALDKVA
+515 
-528 SFKYGEK
+528 
-535 PEYTLGDVNGDGK
+535 
-548 VSAYDASMILQHTV
+548 
-562 GLIDLAGVAAA
+562 
-573 DVNKDGKISAYDA
+573 
-586 SMILQYTVGLI
+586 
-597 TLD
+597 

>member
-90 SNPYATRDGVGAI
+90 SNPYATRGGVGAI

-144 GKALSLSYSLPALI
+144 GKALPLSYSLPALI

-171 SDAEKPGADD
+171 SDAEKPGT
-181 KKSDNDK
+181 DNK
-188 KSEDDKKSEEEQPA
+188 KSEDDKKSEDEDKPEDEEKPA
-202 DAAQEEVRTGSFRDV
+202 DGAQEEVKSGSFRDV

-231 EMGLVTGYSNGTF
+231 ELGLVTGYSDGTF
-244 RPDTAVTRAQFVLML
+244 RPDAAVTRAQFVLML

-291 KGYVNGLSGTRF
+291 NGYVNGLSDTRF

-356 AVYHELVSGVGGQ
+356 AVYHELVSGVGGSRIA
-369 PHRAGG
+369 PEANASRA
-375 QRVPRTD
+375 QI
-382 RGDPAAVCGSIYDNG
+382 AAI
-397 GSGMKRRMLALL
+397 LL
-409 LAVLTLTMLTAA
+409 RYADQFMTMEEAA
-421 AFAEDTEVLGVYNV
+421 
-435 TGPLTVKN
+435 
-443 GTKDGGFYAG
+443 
-453 ADTFELNCTG
+453 
-463 LTGEYSLVL
+463 
-472 LLAGDS
+472 
-478 AVPTEGN
+478 
-485 IQYIDQTS
+485 
-493 VKAGKVTFTLKPKA
+493 
-507 LTEGTYNV
+507 
-515 YISTTDKALDKVA
+515 
-528 SFKYGEK
+528 
-535 PEYTLGDVNGDGK
+535 
-548 VSAYDASMILQHTV
+548 
-562 GLIDLAGVAAA
+562 
-573 DVNKDGKISAYDA
+573 
-586 SMILQYTVGLI
+586 
-597 TLD
+597 